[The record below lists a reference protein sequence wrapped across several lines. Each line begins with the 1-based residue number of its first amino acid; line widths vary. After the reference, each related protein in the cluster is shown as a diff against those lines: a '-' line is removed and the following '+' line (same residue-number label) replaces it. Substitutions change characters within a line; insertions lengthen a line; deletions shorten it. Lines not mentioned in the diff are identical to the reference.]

1 MSVVCCIYYVV
12 IILRMEA
19 PWVGS
24 HNWYI
29 LTKPR
34 SETDLEKCPT
44 DNVQSFIL
52 STKKNKNNK
61 RQLNKTQILVS
72 RLDICDT

>member
-1 MSVVCCIYYVV
+1 MSVVCCIYSVV

-44 DNVQSFIL
+44 DNVHSFIY
-52 STKKNKNNK
+52 KEKQKNK
-61 RQLNKTQILVS
+61 RQENKTKILVS